1 VFWLS
6 RPPYL
11 RRTAAVL
18 IFVAAVA
25 WEVRPVPHDRRA
37 FIAVDVQAGES
48 VAEGVLEWREVPV
61 GVLPELA
68 EPNGVFVADFVTGT
82 PLVAAMLAA
91 EPAMPAGWWGVEV
104 PVPNGTSVGT
114 EVRLVVDVR
123 LEPKVIP
130 GLVIRIVGEDSLAGL
145 TALVAIPEGEVGAA
159 AAALADGSLRT
170 LVGGR

>member
-1 VFWLS
+1 M
-6 RPPYL
+6 
-11 RRTAAVL
+11 RRIAGVL
-18 IFVAAVA
+18 IFLAAVV
-25 WEVRPVPHDRRA
+25 WEIRPIPHDRRA
-37 FIAVDVQAGES
+37 FIAADVAAGEAVS
-48 VAEGVLEWREVPV
+48 EDVLEWREVPV

-68 EPNGVFVADFVTGT
+68 EPTGVFVADFVTGT

-91 EPAMPAGWWGVEV
+91 EPAMPVGWWGIEV
-104 PVPNGTSVGT
+104 PVPGGTSVGT

-145 TALVAIPEGEVGAA
+145 TALVAIPEAEVGAA

-170 LVGGR
+170 LVGAR